1 MAVYPALFHPLLT
14 QRLILPNSN
23 SVLSTLTQLFVTEAL
38 SRIIS
43 TYNKFI
49 LSVVLYKYQ
58 SMHINV
64 RKTEVARF
72 GQTT

>member
-1 MAVYPALFHPLLT
+1 MAVYPALFHPLLI

-43 TYNKFI
+43 TYNTFM
-49 LSVVLYKYQ
+49 LSVVL
-58 SMHINV
+58 
-64 RKTEVARF
+64 
-72 GQTT
+72 